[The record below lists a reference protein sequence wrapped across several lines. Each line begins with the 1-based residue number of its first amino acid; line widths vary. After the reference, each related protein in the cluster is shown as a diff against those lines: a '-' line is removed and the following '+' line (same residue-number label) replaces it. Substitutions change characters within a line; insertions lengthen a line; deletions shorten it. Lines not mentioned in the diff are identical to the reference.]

1 MSNLKAYA
9 NKKSNKITGEEVFMV
24 VVHAM
29 KQTVKDGRQI
39 IHLTLMEEG
48 EDELLSFSFLKE
60 NIKSVKVGMPH
71 TLVLTHHKDY
81 EKPFKSITLNGGS
94 NFFD

>member
-9 NKKSNKITGEEVFMV
+9 NKRNSNITGEDVFTV
-24 VVHAM
+24 IVHAM
-29 KQTVKDGRQI
+29 KETVKDNRKI

-48 EDELLSFSFLKE
+48 DTELMSFSFLKE

-71 TLVLTHHKDY
+71 TLLLTHHKDY
-81 EKPFKSITLNGGS
+81 EKPFKSITLIGGS
-94 NFFD
+94 NLFD